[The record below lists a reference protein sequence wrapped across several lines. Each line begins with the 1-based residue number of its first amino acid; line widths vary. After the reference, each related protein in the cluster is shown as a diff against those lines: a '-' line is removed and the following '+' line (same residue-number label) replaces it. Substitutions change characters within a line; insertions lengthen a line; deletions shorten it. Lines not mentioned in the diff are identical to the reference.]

1 MWSPGLTRLKF
12 YISKLSWLQN
22 TGYIACN
29 FIPGLIISSFVREW
43 VRQDAQGSVQNLC
56 IYSLYSYRSKY
67 IDKGFIWKFHWG
79 GSFHMKMVKLGILGD
94 FCILNRLLGGAKLI
108 FINYIFK
115 IAYFSIWWP
124 FGRHLGFD
132 AILKILNIFFSL
144 APPRN
149 QFSTQKYPS
158 RPNFIIFIWKLPPQF
173 NIDLFQIFPLS
184 I

>member
-29 FIPGLIISSFVREW
+29 FIPGLIISSFVRSW

-124 FGRHLGFD
+124 FGRHLGIGS
-132 AILKILNIFFSL
+132 ILKISNFFSAWHHPEINL
-144 APPRN
+144 AL
-149 QFSTQKYPS
+149 K
-158 RPNFIIFIWKLPPQF
+158 
-173 NIDLFQIFPLS
+173 NIPVGQIS
-184 I
+184 